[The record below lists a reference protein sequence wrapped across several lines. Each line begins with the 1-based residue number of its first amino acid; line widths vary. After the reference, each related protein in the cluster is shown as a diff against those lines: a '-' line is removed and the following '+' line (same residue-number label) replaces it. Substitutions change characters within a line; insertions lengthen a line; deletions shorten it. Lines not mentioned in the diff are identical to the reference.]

1 MISKRQKEQYVEDK
15 YAVFFDSEWN
25 AYRRR
30 WQENI
35 PARQYELGIISEQ
48 LTGDNILTKGEL
60 YKADYRH
67 VPFTELEIIRCIC
80 GCTKCKNLYKM
91 THTITKDC
99 FLVGSKCINKARGHE
114 NFLSDLQCAQ
124 KNGQCKK
131 CDIPLR
137 FKGARKNADKILLR
151 KQTFCIKCKES
162 HATVYLDIDQKTQYK
177 YKNKYAIKYDC
188 NCKLWYYR
196 GPLCEFPVDLES
208 LIKPNFVPPR
218 VSFLQED
225 D

>member
-1 MISKRQKEQYVEDK
+1 MISKRQKEQYLEDK
-15 YAVFFDSEWN
+15 YAVFFDLEWN
-25 AYRRR
+25 AYRRF
-30 WQENI
+30 WQEF
-35 PARQYELGIISEQ
+35 PHRQYELGIISEQ
-48 LTGDNILTKGEL
+48 LTVDNILTKGEL
-60 YKADYRH
+60 YKADYRY
-67 VPFTELEIIRCIC
+67 VPLDELEVKICIC
-80 GCTKCKNLYKM
+80 GCTKCKCLFKM
-91 THTITKDC
+91 THKITKDC

-137 FKGARKNADKILLR
+137 FKGTRKNADKILLR

-177 YKNKYAIKYDC
+177 YKNKYPIKYDC

-218 VSFLQED
+218 ISFLQD
-225 D
+225 DD